1 MAIGYVMLKQRWQ
14 WKDIWFSIRK
24 KTLEYQL
31 QLEEKKMS
39 RRQELEQDID
49 RLLDKI
55 NRGGGFHSLSEDEE
69 QKLYENSKSLS
80 RHKKKD

>member
-55 NRGGGFHSLSEDEE
+55 NRGGFHSLSEDEE